1 MVTSTPRLRRDL
13 TVSRQEAAGRFSLV
27 VKDPASG
34 RYYRFRDAA
43 GYIAEHL
50 DGETPLEEVRRGAE
64 ERFGGAL
71 PETTLQ
77 IFLQGLG
84 DTGLLE
90 NVEAAVSKQR
100 RQGRIRGSPLYLR
113 LALFDPD
120 ASFTRW
126 ERRLRFLFTPQ
137 FVVFSAAVILA
148 AVWVTI
154 TQWSAI
160 AQMLPRV
167 FTFSA
172 IPLILAVC
180 CVIVSFHEGA
190 HGLTCKHFGGEV
202 HETGFMLIYFQP
214 AFYCNVSDA
223 WLFPERSKRLWV
235 GFAGPWFELFLWAIA
250 TLLWLASDL
259 ESAVSRI
266 AYIFMTVSGVK
277 TLFNFNPF
285 IKLDGYYLLSDALDI
300 PNLRRRSFRYV
311 GGLIKRGLGFGR
323 PAALAARRRERLIY
337 LGYGV
342 VATVMSMLALGYAGA
357 KVGRYLIDNHQPA
370 ALAAAFGLLGMKSRR
385 RFRKLFGGKPAPG
398 DPEDDGDSFVA
409 AAPDDG
415 DSAPEPTAETT
426 PPTSTALIPSTPPL
440 PSALPAPATPPV
452 VSIPPAP
459 PARRRSKRL
468 GRWLRRAVWLALA
481 AGLAAYVAVGQ
492 GQLKISGS
500 FTVLP
505 AQNADV
511 RPEVDGI
518 IAEIRVNEGDTVRS
532 GQVIARLSDE
542 AAQAELAKVEASIRE
557 SGANLKMLEAG
568 PIADSVT
575 LARAGVAK
583 AQDRLRYTRQRLAR
597 LTPLAEQRL
606 APQDEYET
614 ARQDAALAR
623 RELDE
628 AQGRLRVVTH
638 GARPEELEAIRA
650 KLEGLET
657 QRQFLGE
664 QLKHLEIHSPI
675 TGIVATPSRQ
685 LESLKGAQVAKG
697 ALIAKVYDFSTVEA
711 QLTVPEREIADVRAG
726 QDVVLRT
733 RAYPSALFHGTV
745 VSIGTSATGTTSQP
759 AEAPPAT
766 AATSRGVPSGSF
778 TVTTRIDNRSLL
790 LRPGM
795 TGQAKI
801 LGGRASVAA
810 LIERRLARTFN
821 VEIWSWW

>member
-1 MVTSTPRLRRDL
+1 MVTAPPRLRRDL
-13 TVSRQEAAGRFSLV
+13 TVSRQEAAGGFSLV

-43 GYIAEHL
+43 GYVAEHL
-50 DGETPLEEVRRGAE
+50 DGETTLEAVRRGAE
-64 ERFGGAL
+64 ERFGGEL
-71 PETTLQ
+71 PEATLRT
-77 IFLQGLG
+77 FLKGLG

-90 NVEAAVSKQR
+90 NVEPAVSKQR
-100 RQGRIRGSPLYLR
+100 PQGRIRGSPLYLR

-120 ASFTRW
+120 ASFTRL

-154 TQWSAI
+154 TQWSGI

-167 FTFSA
+167 FTLSA

-235 GFAGPWFELFLWAIA
+235 GFAGPWFELFIWALA
-250 TLLWLASDL
+250 TLLWLASDV
-259 ESAVSRI
+259 ESTVSRI

-300 PNLRRRSFRYV
+300 PNLRRRSFRYI
-311 GGLIKRGLGFGR
+311 GGLIKRGLGLGR
-323 PAALAARRRERLIY
+323 PAVVAARRRERLIY

-342 VATVMSMLALGYAGA
+342 VATVMSMLALGYAGS

-370 ALAAAFGLLGMKSRR
+370 ALAAAIGLLGMKSRR

-398 DPEDDGDSFVA
+398 DPDDDGDCFVA
-409 AAPDDG
+409 GDPADGLPAAPVAADG
-415 DSAPEPTAETT
+415 VATETAET
-426 PPTSTALIPSTPPL
+426 PPEPV
-440 PSALPAPATPPV
+440 LPAPTPPR
-452 VSIPPAP
+452 
-459 PARRRSKRL
+459 ARRRPKKL
-468 GRWLRRAVWLALA
+468 GRWLKRLVWLGLA
-481 AGLAAYVAVGQ
+481 AGLGVWVAFGQ

-500 FTVLP
+500 FTILP
-505 AQNADV
+505 EQNADV
-511 RPEVDGI
+511 RSEVDGI
-518 IAEIRVNEGDTVRS
+518 IAEVRMNEGDTVRA
-532 GQVIARLSDE
+532 GQVVARLSDE
-542 AAQAELAKVEASIRE
+542 ATQTELSKTEAAIRE
-557 SGANLKMLEAG
+557 SQANLKMLEAG
-568 PIADSVT
+568 PIADSVA

-583 AQDRLRYTRQRLAR
+583 AQDRIRYTRERLAR
-597 LTPLAEQRL
+597 LTELARQRL

-623 RELDE
+623 RELDQ
-628 AQGRLRVVTH
+628 AQGQLRVVTH
-638 GARPEELEAIRA
+638 GTRPEELEATRA
-650 KLEGLET
+650 RIDGLET
-657 QRQFLGE
+657 QRQFLQE
-664 QLKHLEIHSPI
+664 QLTRLEIHSPI

-685 LESLKGAQVAKG
+685 LESLKGTQVTKG
-697 ALIAKVYDFSTVEA
+697 ALIAKIYDFSTVEA

-726 QDVVLRT
+726 QEVVLRT
-733 RAYPSALFHGTV
+733 RAYPNELFHGTV
-745 VSIGTSATGTTSQP
+745 VSIGTSAAGTTSQP
-759 AEAPPAT
+759 AETPPPT
-766 AATSRGVPSGSF
+766 AATSRGVPGGTF
-778 TVTTRIDNRSLL
+778 MVTTRIQNRSLL

-801 LGGRASVAA
+801 LGRQASVAA
-810 LIERRLARTFN
+810 LIERRLARTFK